1 MLHPAW
7 WPPCAM
13 VKGGALRM
21 PWKIGV
27 SSMSLMASWTRTRCA
42 EEQCRWGLG
51 TCAASDSCGA
61 AAGEALEV
69 RRLFAAGVS
78 ELAGAFVLRDGMAMV
93 LPLRNQGVR
102 VNWI

>member
-1 MLHPAW
+1 
-7 WPPCAM
+7 M

-51 TCAASDSCGA
+51 TCAASDSGGA
-61 AAGEALEV
+61 AAGEASEP
-69 RRLFAAGVS
+69 RLVFAAD
-78 ELAGAFVLRDGMAMV
+78 GAESADTFALRGGMA
-93 LPLRNQGVR
+93 LPLRDQGALA
-102 VNWI
+102 N